1 MTSPNKN
8 EKVSKLL
15 LKELRVFTIEKYD
28 FRIVWK
34 TMKVRQVFPLKEKN
48 PYPSCKIHEGV
59 CSFKQNYI
67 GETKRNVITRWSEHE
82 NPNKDS
88 EPAKHL
94 FQHRFSM
101 GSSDVST
108 YK

>member
-48 PYPSCKIHEGV
+48 PYPSCKIYEGV

-67 GETKRNVITRWSEHE
+67 DETKRNVITRWSEHE

-88 EPAKHL
+88 APAKHL
-94 FQHRFSM
+94 FQQRFSM